1 MARFKII
8 VGGQSRLYDILD
20 DSLTAGSAASNAIR
34 IEQPDVADV
43 HVMVWRTD
51 DGVWVSPI
59 AAAPL
64 RVNGASATRHRLCHG
79 DRVELGA
86 DCALEFVDLTARP
99 APISRPPTVNSTPV
113 ASANSPP
120 SPRRDQPVTGGRLVV
135 PSTKREASDRR
146 SGREQREG
154 ARRKRESPQGPRW
167 HLFTGLLLLAAAVV
181 WIAIRL
187 LSNSDGVKSADD
199 LFALAETQ
207 LVRGNPEQALRTA
220 QTAAER
226 VDANDDLR
234 RRIAVFAASI
244 KATSLVAAD
253 ASVLDLARQG
263 LENLRVFERSYLAA
277 SPTLRPACREF
288 VRAADTWRERY
299 AAICERYP
307 ESAHMVQEAATL
319 RARYAAAAQLDQP
332 SDVEDVLFAARRA
345 TRLKRP
351 RYRDAIAT
359 LDEFSARGGDPA
371 VVERVRAYRAEL
383 VKSGRTWFDQEL
395 RQLKREW
402 DRGRREAVLSEV
414 DSLLADSVLDEW
426 RAELES
432 LVKRWKQESGR

>member
-8 VGGQSRLYDILD
+8 AGGQSRLYDILD

-43 HVMVWRTD
+43 HAMVWRTD

-64 RVNGASATRHRLCHG
+64 RVNGESATRHRLCHG
-79 DRVELGA
+79 DRVELGV
-86 DCALEFVDLTARP
+86 DCALEFVDPAARQAPVSRP
-99 APISRPPTVNSTPV
+99 ATVSQKPVVPANAPPSLRRDKPTVGV
-113 ASANSPP
+113 
-120 SPRRDQPVTGGRLVV
+120 RLVV
-135 PSTKREASDRR
+135 PSAKREASDRR
-146 SGREQREG
+146 SAREQRED

-187 LSNSDGVKSADD
+187 LSSSVGVQSADD

-207 LVRGNPEQALRTA
+207 LVRGNPELALRTA

-226 VDANDDLR
+226 ADGNDDLR
-234 RRIAVFAASI
+234 RRIAAFEARI
-244 KATSLVAAD
+244 KQTSLVAAD
-253 ASVLDLARQG
+253 APVLDLARQG

-277 SPTLRPACREF
+277 APTLRPACREF
-288 VRAADTWRERY
+288 VRVADTWRERY
-299 AAICERYP
+299 AATCERYP
-307 ESAHMVQEAATL
+307 ESAPMVQEAAAL

-332 SDVEDVLFAARRA
+332 DDVEDVLFAARRA

-359 LDEFSARGGDPA
+359 LDEFSAQGGDPA
-371 VVERVRAYRAEL
+371 VIERVRAYRAEL
-383 VKSGRTWFDQEL
+383 VESGRAWFDQKLGQL
-395 RQLKREW
+395 RREW
-402 DRGRREAVLSEV
+402 DRGRSDAVLSEV
-414 DSLLADSVLDEW
+414 ETLLADSVLDEW

-432 LVKRWKQESGR
+432 LAKRWKQESGR